1 MKITVLT
8 LFPEMYEDFLK
19 TSIIGRAIDRGLA
32 EVEFVQIRDFAHDN
46 YKHVDDRPFG
56 GGCGQVMKCQ
66 PVLDALHSVKTD
78 SSYTLMMSP
87 AGHPYSQ
94 KKAHELSQKDHLI
107 ILCGHYEGLDARI
120 NDEVDELV
128 SIGDYVL
135 TGGELGA
142 MVLVDCVARL
152 VPGVLGCEESA
163 QTESFSS
170 GLLEYPQYTRPRAFD
185 GLTVPEPLL
194 NGNHAH
200 IVDWQLSESLY
211 ITLRRRPEMAKA
223 YLDGRKFTRHQ
234 QKVVDAVFDR
244 IREEDEAAKAQT
256 EEQP

>member
-1 MKITVLT
+1 MKITILT

-19 TSIIGRAIDRGLA
+19 TSIIGRAVDRGLA

-56 GGCGQVMKCQ
+56 GGRGQVMKCQ

-135 TGGELGA
+135 TGGELA
-142 MVLVDCVARL
+142 SMVIMDSVIRL
-152 VPGVLGCEESA
+152 LKGSITEGSTDEESH
-163 QTESFSS
+163 EN
-170 GLLEYPQYTRPRAFD
+170 GLLEYPQYTQPAEYEGRK
-185 GLTVPEPLL
+185 VPDVLL
-194 NGNHAH
+194 SGNHAK
-200 IVDWQLSESLY
+200 IRTWRVEQSLLL
-211 ITLRRRPEMAKA
+211 TKKERPDLFEKHEFTDEEKKIMKK
-223 YLDGRKFTRHQ
+223 LQKEGR
-234 QKVVDAVFDR
+234 
-244 IREEDEAAKAQT
+244 I
-256 EEQP
+256 

>member
-56 GGCGQVMKCQ
+56 GGRGQVMKCQ

-135 TGGELGA
+135 TGGELA
-142 MVLVDCVARL
+142 SMVIMDSVIRL
-152 VPGVLGCEESA
+152 LKGSITEGSTDEESH
-163 QTESFSS
+163 EN
-170 GLLEYPQYTRPRAFD
+170 GLLEYPQYTQPAEYEGRK
-185 GLTVPEPLL
+185 VPDVLL
-194 NGNHAH
+194 SGNHAK
-200 IVDWQLSESLY
+200 IRAWRVEQSLLL
-211 ITLRRRPEMAKA
+211 TKKERPDLFEKHEFTDEEKKIMKK
-223 YLDGRKFTRHQ
+223 LQKEGR
-234 QKVVDAVFDR
+234 
-244 IREEDEAAKAQT
+244 I
-256 EEQP
+256 